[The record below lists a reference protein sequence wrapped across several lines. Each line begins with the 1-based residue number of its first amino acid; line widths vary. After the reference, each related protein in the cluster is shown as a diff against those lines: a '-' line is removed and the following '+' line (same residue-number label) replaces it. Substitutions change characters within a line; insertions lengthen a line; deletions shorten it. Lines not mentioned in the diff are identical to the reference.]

1 MRKIRIQL
9 MRIVRYHER
18 CDTSNDQGSQQGGAW
33 QDRMESAGK
42 KTKNINKQTNK
53 QNSKQ
58 GNVSKEILK

>member
-1 MRKIRIQL
+1 

-53 QNSKQ
+53 QTK
-58 GNVSKEILK
+58 